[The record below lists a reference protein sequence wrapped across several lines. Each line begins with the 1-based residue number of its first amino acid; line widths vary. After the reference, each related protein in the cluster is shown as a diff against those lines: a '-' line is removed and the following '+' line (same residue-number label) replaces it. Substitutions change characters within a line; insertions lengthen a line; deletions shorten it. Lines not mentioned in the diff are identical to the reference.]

1 MKISSSR
8 CNTKLENFPSSA
20 SHSILVHFQNT
31 VYKKLIYIFKM
42 LGIAGTR
49 ESGQDVRE
57 ENGR

>member
-1 MKISSSR
+1 LKYTLFSLSFNISSFSKIQY
-8 CNTKLENFPSSA
+8 TKNS
-20 SHSILVHFQNT
+20 
-31 VYKKLIYIFKM
+31 YIFKM